1 MSQID
6 QLEVQLARALDRL
19 REAIST
25 TERVASGSDVEPLLQ
40 ARVTSLEND
49 KARLLEELVGVRSKR
64 DEDVAALDALI
75 SQLKP
80 LIEED
85 APNA

>member
-85 APNA
+85 APSA

>member
-25 TERVASGSDVEPLLQ
+25 SERVASGSDVEPLLQ

-80 LIEED
+80 LIEEE
-85 APNA
+85 ATNA